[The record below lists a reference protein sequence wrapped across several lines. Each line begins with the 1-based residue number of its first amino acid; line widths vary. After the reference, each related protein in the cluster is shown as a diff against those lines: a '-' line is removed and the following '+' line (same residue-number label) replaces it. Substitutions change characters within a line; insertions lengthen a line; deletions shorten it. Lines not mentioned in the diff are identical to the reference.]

1 MHYKQ
6 YWQCNLKKNMRY
18 ESCEQVKESLA
29 DTTAGAT
36 DSFALKFENQ

>member
-1 MHYKQ
+1 MP
-6 YWQCNLKKNMRY
+6 Y

-36 DSFALKFENQ
+36 DSFALWHKL